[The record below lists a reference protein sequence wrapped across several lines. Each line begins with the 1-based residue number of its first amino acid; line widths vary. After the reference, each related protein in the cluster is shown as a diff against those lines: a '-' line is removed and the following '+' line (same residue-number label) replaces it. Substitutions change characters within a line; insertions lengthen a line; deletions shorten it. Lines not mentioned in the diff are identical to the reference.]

1 MFHVI
6 NKRALLVEVW
16 CTLISLNFY
25 LFQKNLQV
33 LGAPNGFCCL
43 KRFLLEALLVI
54 RQVMP
59 QVSHAAIHSKKG
71 SYGHGR
77 HEVIDGARDKTQVF
91 RPNVRTCG
99 LSEQMY
105 CSTCDNVGN
114 FWRFPQSFGARG
126 TVTNL
131 PHPPLRPWLQKIRI
145 PTRRKYLYSMHCLCC
160 TDAQT
165 RHHCRYVFCL
175 HQLLR
180 GQPFDRRDKVFHKCG
195 LGKIAWFCQ
204 ACDMEMKSCMT
215 LR

>member
-6 NKRALLVEVW
+6 NKRELLVEVW

-114 FWRFPQSFGARG
+114 FRRPGNCDQLAPPPVTPLATENQDSYEEEVSLLCALPMLHWCTNKASLQIRFLLASALARSA
-126 TVTNL
+126 
-131 PHPPLRPWLQKIRI
+131 LRQK
-145 PTRRKYLYSMHCLCC
+145 
-160 TDAQT
+160 
-165 RHHCRYVFCL
+165 
-175 HQLLR
+175 
-180 GQPFDRRDKVFHKCG
+180 G
-195 LGKIAWFCQ
+195 
-204 ACDMEMKSCMT
+204 
-215 LR
+215 

>member
-1 MFHVI
+1 MAPGTRRKFFAQMFEPVVSRS
-6 NKRALLVEVW
+6 KCTVVLV
-16 CTLISLNFY
+16 TM
-25 LFQKNLQV
+25 
-33 LGAPNGFCCL
+33 LG
-43 KRFLLEALLVI
+43 I
-54 RQVMP
+54 
-59 QVSHAAIHSKKG
+59 
-71 SYGHGR
+71 
-77 HEVIDGARDKTQVF
+77 
-91 RPNVRTCG
+91 
-99 LSEQMY
+99 
-105 CSTCDNVGN
+105 
-114 FWRFPQSFGARG
+114 FGARG

-145 PTRRKYLYSMHCLCC
+145 PTRRKYLYSVHCLCC